1 MNCDNKYEP
10 VIGVFI
16 YENDANLVGDGRG
29 PSQPLEVLQLG
40 LRRKMLMAVLR
51 SCMSLSQIER
61 EFDLTQNHH
70 EWGEHN

>member
-1 MNCDNKYEP
+1 L
-10 VIGVFI
+10 I

-29 PSQPLEVLQLG
+29 PSLRTGRFAAWAAKKDAYGRSAQLYELEPD
-40 LRRKMLMAVLR
+40 R
-51 SCMSLSQIER
+51 ER

>member
-1 MNCDNKYEP
+1 MKTMPTWWETAEDHR
-10 VIGVFI
+10 FAL
-16 YENDANLVGDGRG
+16 D
-29 PSQPLEVLQLG
+29 VLQLG

-51 SCMSLSQIER
+51 SCTSLSQIER